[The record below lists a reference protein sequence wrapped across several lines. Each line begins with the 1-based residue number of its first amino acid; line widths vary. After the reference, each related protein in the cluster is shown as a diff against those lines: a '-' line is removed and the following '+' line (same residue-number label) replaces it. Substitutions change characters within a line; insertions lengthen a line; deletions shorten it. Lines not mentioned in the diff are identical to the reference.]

1 MNKNDIKSS
10 NQVFYSL
17 VLDGYSLARI
27 INMIDGR
34 LSKLQNGFGNWT
46 ASYRRHEINTLL
58 KCKKQLLLNLKEI

>member
-1 MNKNDIKSS
+1 MNKNDIKSDK
-10 NQVFYSL
+10 QVFYNF

-46 ASYRRHEINTLL
+46 ANYRRHEINTLIN
-58 KCKKQLLLNLKEI
+58 CKKQLMLNLKEI